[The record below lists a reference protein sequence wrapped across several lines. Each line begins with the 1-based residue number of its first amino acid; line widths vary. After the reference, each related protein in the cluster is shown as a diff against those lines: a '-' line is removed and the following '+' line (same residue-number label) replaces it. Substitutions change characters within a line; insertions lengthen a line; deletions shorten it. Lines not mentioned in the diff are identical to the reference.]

1 MSKILNALAPK
12 RISRSRGGDVLAFL
26 FLLLFGLV
34 MALPFVYAI
43 SKSLKP
49 MNELWIFPPRF
60 LPSHPTL
67 DNFGDLFTLMEDS
80 WIPMTRYIFNSLLIT
95 IVGTAGHIIIASM
108 CAYPLAKF
116 RFPGVKLLF
125 KIVVTSLMFSTA
137 VTAIPNYIIMAR
149 LHLVD
154 TYLALILP
162 AIGGSLGLFLMKNF
176 MQTNIPDALLESAEM
191 DGANEVVKFFRIVM
205 PLVKPAWLTLIIFS
219 VQSLWGIGSTTLVYS
234 EELKTLPYALSQ
246 IQSSGI
252 ARAGVSAAV
261 SVFMMIL
268 PLGVFIF
275 TQSNIMETM
284 STAGIK
290 E

>member
-1 MSKILNALAPK
+1 MSKILNTLAPK
-12 RISRSRGGDVLAFL
+12 RISRSRGGDMLAFL

-43 SKSLKP
+43 SNSLKP

-80 WIPMTRYIFNSLLIT
+80 WIPMTRYIFNSLFIT

-137 VTAIPNYIIMAR
+137 VTAIPNYIIMAQ

-154 TYLALILP
+154 TYWALILP

-191 DGANEVVKFFRIVM
+191 DGANEIVKFFRIVM